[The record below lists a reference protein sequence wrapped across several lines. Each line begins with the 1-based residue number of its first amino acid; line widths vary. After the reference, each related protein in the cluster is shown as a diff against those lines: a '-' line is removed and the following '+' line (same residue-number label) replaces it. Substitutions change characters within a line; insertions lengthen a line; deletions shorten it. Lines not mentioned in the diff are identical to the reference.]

1 MLLDSKQSFEKLLP
15 PSARNRLKSAVSDR
29 MFGTAVHAGY
39 LQEKIVKGR
48 TFFGANKYEWKSVY
62 FCLRAGTLQKFE
74 DTIGQRSSEQPSEV
88 YDLVGATLNIKP
100 SSKVMIVMLQ
110 DKTRP
115 PITLRTDFKGDD
127 RLWVPHFE
135 YHITNAEHM
144 QQNVKERQEQHIST
158 SPNTCSPHPL
168 PPPPSSTSSTSSS
181 STSSISS
188 PALYSV
194 RNIALS
200 VAVDGLGHKDCEG
213 KMQAVCGTPTMFTVH
228 APTLN
233 DTTANFVDQPAWD
246 EDWDDHLEAELI
258 LKGDISIND
267 IHADVMWQNNEEE
280 EEEEVRSM
288 IGKYTVHTA
297 GIWELHVKYHDVLTF
312 GSPFSVTVVAAE
324 PEPERCIVSG
334 AGIKTIDPS
343 STTQTFQIQLMD
355 QHGNVCGSDQYT
367 NDIVGIMY
375 TEQDVLP
382 CNVEYKGAG
391 VYALSYES
399 NTGIVEEG
407 GGEIQVSI
415 DGVEVNDSPYTVT
428 IGPNNSE
435 QLNILLS
442 KRLSVEDM
450 ANRGFMISPNKEEEQ
465 SHSAASS
472 PPSSPSMSVRRDS
485 LMQKMATRETVQALV
500 ERGIL
505 GPSAMVEQVAP
516 ANKNHRGVG
525 KMIQQE
531 AGHSP
536 AYSSGSLWANA
547 GNTQIIHTMD
557 TNNSP
562 NGGLN
567 KEEVISMV
575 QQTATRTK
583 ATLDRRPGPW
593 ASVAELLSPN

>member
-1 MLLDSKQSFEKLLP
+1 
-15 PSARNRLKSAVSDR
+15 
-29 MFGTAVHAGY
+29 
-39 LQEKIVKGR
+39 
-48 TFFGANKYEWKSVY
+48 
-62 FCLRAGTLQKFE
+62 
-74 DTIGQRSSEQPSEV
+74 
-88 YDLVGATLNIKP
+88 
-100 SSKVMIVMLQ
+100 
-110 DKTRP
+110 
-115 PITLRTDFKGDD
+115 
-127 RLWVPHFE
+127 
-135 YHITNAEHM
+135 
-144 QQNVKERQEQHIST
+144 
-158 SPNTCSPHPL
+158 
-168 PPPPSSTSSTSSS
+168 
-181 STSSISS
+181 
-188 PALYSV
+188 
-194 RNIALS
+194 
-200 VAVDGLGHKDCEG
+200 
-213 KMQAVCGTPTMFTVH
+213 
-228 APTLN
+228 
-233 DTTANFVDQPAWD
+233 
-246 EDWDDHLEAELI
+246 
-258 LKGDISIND
+258 
-267 IHADVMWQNNEEE
+267 VMWQNNEEE

-415 DGVEVNDSPYTVT
+415 GGVEVNDSPYTVT

-593 ASVAELLSPN
+593 ASVAELLAWLPPRRMLVEEMLTPLLKSLQDESMNGTRGIGYSPWKHLLLEFSKKYFEVVVQNTTSSPSSNASPPTRDPQWDREEERLFCKLHENLELSGLPDPARTTMCDVMNDYIEVQRQVMATASTTRNVWAPGVSVGKQQTALIGGAMAATVPVVKVVSETMQVPMNVLFGNLQTHCQ